1 LIDSGARVRPTVK
14 EEKMNQKNWIGM
26 AGFVAVAMFVIAA
39 PQAIAADNV
48 DVEAAEALAKR
59 ESCLKCHA
67 VDKPKDGP
75 AYKKV
80 AAKYKDKPDA
90 EERLLKHLRSGSP
103 VKLASGEEEEH
114 RIIKTKDDK
123 EVMNLIR
130 WILSR

>member
-1 LIDSGARVRPTVK
+1 MKFKVRK
-14 EEKMNQKNWIGM
+14 L
-26 AGFVAVAMFVIAA
+26 VAVAAA
-39 PQAIAADNV
+39 AAALSMSAQV
-48 DVEAAEALAKR
+48 GAAEDAVAEKGAVAIDSAAAEELARR
-59 ESCLKCHA
+59 ENCLKCHS

-80 AAKYKDKPDA
+80 AAKYKGKADA
-90 EERLLKHLRSGSP
+90 EERMLKHLRSGSP
-103 VKLASGEEEEH
+103 VELASGEEEEH

>member
-1 LIDSGARVRPTVK
+1 MRFKVGK
-14 EEKMNQKNWIGM
+14 
-26 AGFVAVAMFVIAA
+26 VAAVVSAAAALSMSALGIAA
-39 PQAIAADNV
+39 EQAAAEKESVVV
-48 DVEAAEALAKR
+48 DAEAAEALARR

-67 VDKPKDGP
+67 IDKPKDGP
-75 AYKKV
+75 PYKKV
-80 AAKYKDKPDA
+80 AAKYKGKADA

-103 VKLASGEEEEH
+103 IELASGEEEEH